1 MTDCPPGF
9 AQFLRSAKAATYAA
23 QGDDASVTPVLP
35 DSRQLEYCDGAF
47 LYRDIYVGMFRF
59 VGQEVV
65 YLNDRAVWSM
75 SYAGGLVQDV
85 SGSAARP
92 VYAFLRRAL
101 LAPPSEFPVR
111 GPAELAADGL
121 RYACNC
127 EGSLAWFQGS
137 ERITQDGTPLYA
149 LRFAGGLLQ

>member
-23 QGDDASVTPVLP
+23 QGDDASVAPVLP
-35 DSRQLEYCDGAF
+35 DSRQLEYRNGTF

-65 YLNDRAVWSM
+65 YLNDRAIWSM
-75 SYAGGLVQDV
+75 SYAGGLVQGV
-85 SGSAARP
+85 SQCAARP

-101 LAPPSEFPVR
+101 LAPPPEFPVR
-111 GPAELAADGL
+111 GPAELVAEGL

-137 ERITQDGTPLYA
+137 ERITQDGSLLYA

>member
-1 MTDCPPGF
+1 MTDCPPGL
-9 AQFLRSAKAATYAA
+9 AHFLCSAKAATYAA

-35 DSRQLEYCDGAF
+35 DSRQLEYRDGTF
-47 LYRDIYVGMFRF
+47 LYRDIYVGIRRF

-75 SYAGGLVQDV
+75 SYAGGLAQGV
-85 SGSAARP
+85 SQGAARP
-92 VYAFLRRAL
+92 VYTFLRRAL
-101 LAPPSEFPVR
+101 LTPSPEFPVR
-111 GPAELAADGL
+111 GPAELAAEGL
-121 RYACNC
+121 HYACNC

-137 ERITQDGTPLYA
+137 ERITQDGALLYT

>member
-1 MTDCPPGF
+1 MTDCPPWL
-9 AQFLRSAKAATYAA
+9 ARFLCSAKAATYAA
-23 QGDDASVTPVLP
+23 QGDDASVAPALP
-35 DSRQLEYCDGAF
+35 DSRQLEYRDGEF

-65 YLNDRAVWSM
+65 YLNGRAVWSM
-75 SYAGGLVQDV
+75 SYAGGLAQDDLPD
-85 SGSAARP
+85 AARP

-101 LAPPSEFPVR
+101 LAPPPELPVR
-111 GPAELAADGL
+111 GPAVLATDGL
-121 RYACNC
+121 RYVCNC

-137 ERITQDGTPLYA
+137 ERITQDGAPLYT

>member
-35 DSRQLEYCDGAF
+35 DSRQLEYRDGAF

-65 YLNDRAVWSM
+65 YQNDRAVWST
-75 SYAGGLVQDV
+75 SYAGGLAQDV
-85 SGSAARP
+85 SGSA
-92 VYAFLRRAL
+92 V
-101 LAPPSEFPVR
+101 PSR
-111 GPAELAADGL
+111 NIG
-121 RYACNC
+121 
-127 EGSLAWFQGS
+127 
-137 ERITQDGTPLYA
+137 
-149 LRFAGGLLQ
+149 